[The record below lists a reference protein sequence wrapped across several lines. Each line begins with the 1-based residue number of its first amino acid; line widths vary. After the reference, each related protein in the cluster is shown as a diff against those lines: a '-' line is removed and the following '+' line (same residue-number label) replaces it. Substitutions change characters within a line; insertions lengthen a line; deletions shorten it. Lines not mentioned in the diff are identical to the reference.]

1 MIKVSP
7 TENFFI
13 MKNRFLLIPL
23 LTFLGGII
31 SNWNLPV
38 RSALTIIKCT
48 GQVPKNNA
56 CLIDASSYKIAI
68 YRIDLCKENPFPAY
82 RSTPDYLGAGCI
94 SLFNRSGKL
103 WKVNFRNYSKYKIP
117 SFSMEN
123 IKPDTYN
130 YSAIILKNSFKSSG
144 KYTSGDKTWITGGVD
159 KITKKKILIKG
170 GGNPVEFTTKLTNWR
185 GMKNKNNDY
194 CINNGGTPSRCEV
207 KYNGYEITA
216 IGLDSDF
223 IENYGENLN
232 YVFYMNKLK
241 SPMKFKKDIVGEF
254 FINVKNQL
262 EVYGSEG
269 SVQSISIAPFIFDV
283 VYDENNIY

>member
-1 MIKVSP
+1 MIKNKYLLFSFL
-7 TENFFI
+7 TCLGAIFSNFDV
-13 MKNRFLLIPL
+13 PAY
-23 LTFLGGII
+23 
-31 SNWNLPV
+31 
-38 RSALTIIKCT
+38 SALTIIKCSGKIPNKT
-48 GQVPKNNA
+48 A
-56 CLIDASSYKIAI
+56 CLINSSSYKIDI
-68 YRIDLCKENPFPAY
+68 YRIDLCEENPFPDY
-82 RSTPDYLGAGCI
+82 RSTPNYSGARCI
-94 SLFNRSGKL
+94 SLFNRNGKL
-103 WKVNFRNYSKYKIP
+103 WKINFKNNSKYSIP
-117 SFSMEN
+117 VFGRGN
-123 IKPDTYN
+123 IKPSIYK
-130 YSAIILKNSFKSSG
+130 YSTIILKNSFTSSG

-170 GGNPVEFTTKLTNWR
+170 GGIPVEFTTKLTNWR
-185 GMKNKNNDY
+185 GNENKNNDY

-241 SPMKFKKDIVGEF
+241 SPMKFKNEIVGEF

-262 EVYGSEG
+262 EVYGSGG
-269 SVQSISIAPFIFDV
+269 SVESISIAPFIFDV